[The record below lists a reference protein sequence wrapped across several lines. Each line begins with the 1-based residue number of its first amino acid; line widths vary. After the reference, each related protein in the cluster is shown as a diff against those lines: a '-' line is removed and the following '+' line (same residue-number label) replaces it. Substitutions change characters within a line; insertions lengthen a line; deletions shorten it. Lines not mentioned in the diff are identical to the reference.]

1 MPGEMDSRHP
11 WRSGLRPAGQADAQ
25 IGYPCRFV
33 ELHRS
38 NSLPTAHI
46 RQNPHKGGFVVYG
59 PPGEI
64 RTPDTQVRSL
74 VLYPAELRAEARSLG
89 TVVQKVKNRCNF
101 EQFRSLR
108 SPPNRIEEHQNQR
121 HYQCAEIKTL
131 TGRKTHA

>member
-11 WRSGLRPAGQADAQ
+11 WRSGLRPVGKADAQ

-74 VLYPAELRAEARSLG
+74 VLYPAELRAEACSIGNSVNKR
-89 TVVQKVKNRCNF
+89 QRENKVR
-101 EQFRSLR
+101 Q
-108 SPPNRIEEHQNQR
+108 RIELVHIKSDSCSNNK
-121 HYQCAEIKTL
+121 QCP
-131 TGRKTHA
+131 

>member
-11 WRSGLRPAGQADAQ
+11 WRSGLRPAGRAGAQ

-38 NSLPTAHI
+38 NSLPTAHK

-74 VLYPAELRAEARSLG
+74 VLYPAELRAEACSIGNSVNKRQRQSKDRL
-89 TVVQKVKNRCNF
+89 TITAVRHQADTLFEVYMKNV
-101 EQFRSLR
+101 
-108 SPPNRIEEHQNQR
+108 
-121 HYQCAEIKTL
+121 T
-131 TGRKTHA
+131 

>member
-1 MPGEMDSRHP
+1 MDSRRP
-11 WRSGLRPAGQADAQ
+11 GRSGLRPAGKAGAQ

-38 NSLPTAHI
+38 NPSPKAHI

-74 VLYPAELRAEARSLG
+74 VLYPAELRAEACSIGNSVNKR
-89 TVVQKVKNRCNF
+89 QRENKDR
-101 EQFRSLR
+101 Q
-108 SPPNRIEEHQNQR
+108 RIALVR
-121 HYQCAEIKTL
+121 IKS
-131 TGRKTHA
+131 